1 MESIVLLFCLIALVL
16 LGAPIGFTLILL
28 PVAYILIFDPGVPLN
43 LIPTQMFD
51 VLDSVTLT
59 AIPFFMLTGELM
71 STGKITDRLVELSA
85 RIIGRMRGSLAQVN
99 ILVSMFFAG
108 MNGSVVADTATVGS
122 LLIPAMKLRGYEPE
136 YAAALTSV
144 SATIGGIIPPSIAMV
159 ILANAGGIS
168 VGALFAAGIIPG
180 VMIGV
185 TLMVMTYFI
194 AIRRSYER
202 SDEDFSWGALAKAFL
217 NASFALVIPVVL
229 VGSVMGGIA
238 GVVEAGAMTACVALG
253 LGAFVY
259 KTVTWRSV
267 VQAFIRAFRTSAIV
281 FIILSAA
288 GPFSWLLTIL
298 GAINLLSEWLLS
310 YADTPILFATVLVLF
325 IYFIGMVMDAGAN
338 IIVLGPVLIHICV
351 QAGYPPE
358 QAAMIMVIGFLF
370 GTVTPP
376 IGVAYFTAAAVA
388 RATLESVAIAMLPYL
403 VALFFL
409 LFLVILVPPIT
420 MWLPTAWGFIY

>member
-1 MESIVLLFCLIALVL
+1 MESIILLTCLVVLVL
-16 LGAPIGFTLILL
+16 LGAPIGFTLIAL
-28 PVAYILIFDPGVPLN
+28 PVVYIVFFDPSVPLN

-108 MNGSVVADTATVGS
+108 MNGSVVADTVTVGS

-136 YAAALTSV
+136 YAAALTAV
-144 SATIGGIIPPSIAMV
+144 SATIGGIIPPSIAMI
-159 ILANAGGIS
+159 ILANAGGLS

-180 VMIGV
+180 IGIGL
-185 TLMVMTYFI
+185 TLMVMTHFI
-194 AIRRSYER
+194 AIKRNYER
-202 SDEDFSWGALAKAFL
+202 GDEDFSWSKLGIACL
-217 NASFALVIPVVL
+217 NASFAMIIPVVL
-229 VGSVMGGIA
+229 VGSVLGGIA
-238 GVVEAGAMTACVALG
+238 SVVEAGAITACVALA

-259 KTVTWRSV
+259 RTVTWRSV
-267 VQAFIRAFRTSAIV
+267 IRAFIRAFRTSAIV
-281 FIILSAA
+281 FIILSAS
-288 GPFSWLLTIL
+288 GPFSWLLTDL
-298 GAINLLSEWLLS
+298 GAIDKLSEWLLS

-338 IIVLGPVLIHICV
+338 IIVLGPVLIEVCV
-351 QAGYPPE
+351 RAGYPPE
-358 QAAMIMVIGFLF
+358 QAAMICVIGFLF

-376 IGVAYFTAAAVA
+376 IGAAYFTAAAVA
-388 RATLESVAIAMLPYL
+388 RATLESVAVSMLPYL

-409 LFLVILVPPIT
+409 LFIVILVPPIT

>member
-1 MESIVLLFCLIALVL
+1 MESIILLGCLIVLVL
-16 LGAPIGFTLILL
+16 LGAPIGFTLIAL
-28 PVAYILIFDPGVPLN
+28 PVVYIVFFDPSVPLN

-159 ILANAGGIS
+159 ILANAGGLS

-180 VMIGV
+180 ILIGL
-185 TLMVMTYFI
+185 TLMVMTYI
-194 AIRRSYER
+194 ISVKRNYER
-202 SDEDFSWGALAKAFL
+202 SADDFSWGGLGKALLA
-217 NASFALVIPVVL
+217 ASFALIIPVVL

-238 GVVEAGAMTACVALG
+238 GVVEAGAITACVALM

-259 KTVTWRSV
+259 RTVTWRSV

-288 GPFSWLLTIL
+288 GPFSWLLTVL
-298 GAINLLSEWLLS
+298 GAIDLLSEWLLS
-310 YADTPILFATVLVLF
+310 YAETPILFATVLVLF

-338 IIVLGPVLIHICV
+338 IIVLGPVLIGVCV
-351 QAGYPPE
+351 QAGYPGE

-376 IGVAYFTAAAVA
+376 IGVAYFTAAAIA
-388 RATLESVAIAMLPYL
+388 KASLESVAVAMLPYL

-420 MWLPTAWGFIY
+420 MWLPTVWGFIR

>member
-1 MESIVLLFCLIALVL
+1 MESIILLGCLIALVL
-16 LGAPIGFTLILL
+16 LGAPIGFTLIAL
-28 PVAYILIFDPGVPLN
+28 PVVYIVFFDPSVPLN

-159 ILANAGGIS
+159 ILANAGGLS

-180 VMIGV
+180 IMIGL

-194 AIRRSYER
+194 SIKRNYER
-202 SDEDFSWGALAKAFL
+202 SSDSFSWSGLGKALL
-217 NASFALVIPVVL
+217 SASFALIIPIVL

-238 GVVEAGAMTACVALG
+238 GVVEAGAITACVALL

-259 KTVTWRSV
+259 RTVTWSSV

-288 GPFSWLLTIL
+288 GPFSWLLTVL
-298 GAINLLSEWLLS
+298 GAIDLLSTWLLS
-310 YADTPILFATVLVLF
+310 YAESPILFATVLVLF

-338 IIVLGPVLIHICV
+338 IIVLGPVLIGVCV
-351 QAGYPPE
+351 EAGYPGE

-376 IGVAYFTAAAVA
+376 IGVAYFTAAAIA
-388 RATLESVAIAMLPYL
+388 KASLESVAKAMLPYL

-409 LFLVILVPPIT
+409 LFIVILVPPIT
-420 MWLPTAWGFIY
+420 MWLPTVWGFIR